1 MEIDGRAD
9 EYYRQQWLSRKA
21 AADEQKRRRTLRKPQ
36 ARVKGST
43 FAEMLAKM
51 KQEVMAQ

>member
-1 MEIDGRAD
+1 MEIDGR
-9 EYYRQQWLSRKA
+9 EVMS
-21 AADEQKRRRTLRKPQ
+21 
-36 ARVKGST
+36 VKGST